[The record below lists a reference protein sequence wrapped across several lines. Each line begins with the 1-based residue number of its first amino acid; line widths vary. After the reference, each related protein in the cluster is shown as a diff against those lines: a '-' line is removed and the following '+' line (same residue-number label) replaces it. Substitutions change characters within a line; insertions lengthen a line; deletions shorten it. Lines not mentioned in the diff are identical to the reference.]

1 MGDPPIEKLLS
12 QRYVTATYKK
22 IPEIPHDIP
31 AILEINESNY
41 QDPPKKKDSKK
52 STGKSKRKRKTNTLT
67 NQTHPTEQPK
77 SKTSAAM
84 NTT

>member
-31 AILEINESNY
+31 AKAITRIP
-41 QDPPKKKDSKK
+41 QRKKIPKKAQAKAKENE
-52 STGKSKRKRKTNTLT
+52 KRTPSLT
-67 NQTHPTEQPK
+67 KHTQQN
-77 SKTSAAM
+77 
-84 NTT
+84 N